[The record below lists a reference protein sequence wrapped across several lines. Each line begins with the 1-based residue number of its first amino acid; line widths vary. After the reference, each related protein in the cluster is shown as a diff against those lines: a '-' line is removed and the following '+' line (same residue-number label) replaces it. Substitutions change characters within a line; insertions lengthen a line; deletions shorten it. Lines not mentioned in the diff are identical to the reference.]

1 MRSFSD
7 EKNQNLLLSLE
18 DITDEKKKLGREEAR
33 AQQLQEDSQLYRMA
47 VERTDI
53 GLWKAS
59 LSKKQ
64 AMEAIHFNFS
74 DKGGDIFGF
83 VSFTDIGYTQFTD
96 IVHTDSAEKI
106 RGALRSAINSKI
118 GFDIEIRINKP
129 NGDFA
134 WVNWKCFL
142 IEENQTGSI
151 LLEGIALDITSH
163 KTTEKALAIASNL
176 FENNRDGIFIADQT
190 GRITVVNYQFTR
202 MTGLSQE
209 QIMSN
214 KQFPTH
220 PATASSVM
228 LSSVLT
234 MKKWRLSRKI
244 VNSGSNRRT

>member
-1 MRSFSD
+1 MESVAFEKTGYGRNASTFPTRVAIFSD
-7 EKNQNLLLSLE
+7 SFLLPS
-18 DITDEKKKLGREEAR
+18 
-33 AQQLQEDSQLYRMA
+33 
-47 VERTDI
+47 I
-53 GLWKAS
+53 G
-59 LSKKQ
+59 
-64 AMEAIHFNFS
+64 F
-74 DKGGDIFGF
+74 
-83 VSFTDIGYTQFTD
+83 TQFMDT
-96 IVHTDSAEKI
+96 VHSDSLEKI

-142 IEENQTGSI
+142 IEENHTGAI

-163 KTTEKALAIASNL
+163 KTTEKALAIASSL

-214 KQFPTH
+214 KQWFLQPGISD
-220 PATASSVM
+220 SSCYSQ
-228 LSSVLT
+228 LL
-234 MKKWRLSRKI
+234 
-244 VNSGSNRRT
+244 RRDHLYRP

>member
-1 MRSFSD
+1 MLLPGYSATLLSAGTDFIYGLSEKSRPGFISDRNEKLKSSRNHSVWEGQAAKTERIFRMRSFSD

-96 IVHTDSAEKI
+96 IVHTDSAEKT
-106 RGALRSAINSKI
+106 GAHSARLLTAKSDSTLKYGSTSRTAILHGS
-118 GFDIEIRINKP
+118 
-129 NGDFA
+129 
-134 WVNWKCFL
+134 
-142 IEENQTGSI
+142 TG
-151 LLEGIALDITSH
+151 
-163 KTTEKALAIASNL
+163 NV
-176 FENNRDGIFIADQT
+176 F
-190 GRITVVNYQFTR
+190 
-202 MTGLSQE
+202 
-209 QIMSN
+209 
-214 KQFPTH
+214 
-220 PATASSVM
+220 
-228 LSSVLT
+228 
-234 MKKWRLSRKI
+234 
-244 VNSGSNRRT
+244 